1 MKIMKERV
9 LVINGPNLNMLGQ
22 REPEIYGGRRLE
34 DINDELRQLAG
45 ELRLQTDFFQSNHEG
60 ALVDRI
66 QEAVNDADLII
77 INAGALTHYSIAVHD
92 ALKAVSIPV
101 IEVHMSNIYQR
112 EEFRHHSLISSAARG
127 GIFGLGHL
135 SYKLALLAARE
146 ILNER
151 IE

>member
-1 MKIMKERV
+1 MVMEEII

-22 REPEIYGGRRLE
+22 REPEIYGVRKLE
-34 DINDELRQLAG
+34 DINRELAELAG
-45 ELRLQTDFFQSNHEG
+45 ELALKVEFYQSNHEG

-66 QEAVNDADLII
+66 QAAEDVDLII
-77 INAGALTHYSIAVHD
+77 INAGALTHYSIAILD
-92 ALKAVSIPV
+92 ALKAVDIPV

-112 EEFRHHSLISSAARG
+112 EDFRHRSLISPAAQG
-127 GIFGLGHL
+127 GIFGFGNL

-151 IE
+151 ID